1 MIASALAGLL
11 VVALPDPTASAPG
24 AANPSMRTRL
34 SDDAIRQ
41 AVRETL
47 AAQPATSSTGH
58 GRVLSGERS
67 TSFARQMDE
76 ARVPS
81 CWRPDALKHQ
91 PAAIGPIGLGGE
103 LALPFWA
110 AAIVRGKCNP

>member
-11 VVALPDPTASAPG
+11 VVALPDTTAPAVPT
-24 AANPSMRTRL
+24 MRARL
-34 SDDAIRQ
+34 SDDVIRQ

-47 AAQPATSSTGH
+47 AEQPPTPSPDH
-58 GRVLSGERS
+58 GRVLSGERA
-67 TSFARQMDE
+67 TSLSRQMDE

-81 CWRPDALKHQ
+81 CWRPDGLKHQ
-91 PAAIGPIGLGGE
+91 PAAIGPIALGGV

>member
-1 MIASALAGLL
+1 MIASALASLLL
-11 VVALPDPTASAPG
+11 VAISDTTAPATG
-24 AANPSMRTRL
+24 PSMRARL

-47 AAQPATSSTGH
+47 AEQPSTASTGH

-67 TSFARQMDE
+67 TSFSRQMDE

-91 PAAIGPIGLGGE
+91 PAAIGPIGIGGA